1 MSSRPSRIHSTGD
14 KGRRE
19 SSEGTLEQKE
29 RILPSGYIFDTSR
42 ASENSLEHIRP
53 ITTGDIG
60 LNPTIGRSKF
70 RTPAAEVLDPD
81 PLSLSATLSLP
92 QSHSSLTA
100 SSSNLLTSI
109 RPKALPSHYPAI
121 ARPNNGDRKEG
132 RSAARGQPRRL
143 DEKSEQPI
151 TQLWDSLNRNNLTL
165 SQAFQGDDSAVHF
178 VNIEQPSPVTRD
190 RELQRG
196 LQRDLDVLSQSIG
209 APEAP
214 QPFQRPICDKDASK
228 PARGDFMQRREP
240 VERAGHT
247 DKVDMVFS
255 SAFRIP
261 ELPRGRRLKLNILS
275 TWGDVHYVGLM
286 GLEFFDGTGHPIRLV
301 DVSRQVRADPADI
314 NTLPEYEDDPRTVD
328 KLFDGVNLT
337 CDDLHAWLAPF
348 TPGRNHIVEIDFLE
362 HVSLAMIRLWNYNK
376 SRVHASRGARYVE
389 ISMDGSFVFKGEVKM
404 ATGSADLVDYD
415 SCCEHILFTR
425 DQHILRLIE
434 RYDALHQ
441 QFLRNVRI
449 EQENASKRSQLAR
462 QTHAELLYDLRR
474 ERLTAAADGGKSP
487 GNSND
492 DGDSFLAS
500 GERPLWPPMQ
510 ALPADRIGARPRT
523 AVAHRAQA
531 DSIRPSTAA
540 QVRRQ
545 PPLSVRVVQL
555 AIKLNPAPS
564 AHSAVN
570 WGDPLWLGLP
580 QGLALLA
587 PDLSTEL
594 PWKAL
599 TVQVGRLDED
609 SRCVACANSCAD
621 DARWFAQLGERL
633 DEQWRQ
639 PALRYGGGSQHCDG
653 NENGDLHFRPLCVSL
668 ERLRA
673 LGPDADS
680 VAVITLT
687 LAAPDEAAV
696 CLQAL
701 RVWNYNVSS
710 AVAESLGCGDMSS
723 GTRVLSVRLD
733 GAYTHDVLVR
743 RAPGTVAFD
752 FAQILALRPIAA
764 LDGGD
769 ATTRENTAKNAQLAP
784 PAATLVPP
792 QRPSDDEPG
801 IVGLLSP
808 HVAAAGGSGDALD
821 DADEASLDF
830 GEELEEDCES
840 DYPQLSAA
848 LTPFDEEE
856 SPGSG
861 GLERR
866 VDDWLAKQQYETP
879 LLPTG
884 SLVRL
889 VLRSTHGDSHYVGL
903 NGLELLDEH
912 GRSIPIDASLG
923 LQAAP
928 VRDLNDVEEVSRL
941 GGDARQLQNLLSG
954 RRDTYDDRSAVAMCC
969 GASLP
974 RALLSDNVV
983 VCRNMWLTLFT
994 GMGSSVSTARLALS
1008 DILLT
1013 SAVSAAAPVSGDAVD
1028 DRESDGGSSENCI
1041 FLLFDQAVTI
1051 SCVRL
1056 WNYSKTPSRGVKE
1069 FDVRRWAF
1077 AFRTARC

>member
-14 KGRRE
+14 KCRRE
-19 SSEGTLEQKE
+19 SSNAASEQKD
-29 RILPSGYIFDTSR
+29 RILSNGYIFDTSR
-42 ASENSLEHIRP
+42 ASEGSLEHIRP

-92 QSHSSLTA
+92 QSQSSLTA
-100 SSSNLLTSI
+100 SSSTLLTSV

-121 ARPNNGDRKEG
+121 SRPNNGDRKEG
-132 RSAARGQPRRL
+132 RSAARGQPRRH
-143 DEKSEQPI
+143 DEKHEQPI

-165 SQAFQGDDSAVHF
+165 SQACQGDDSAVHF
-178 VNIEQPSPVTRD
+178 VNIEQPSPLTRD
-190 RELQRG
+190 RELQIG

-214 QPFQRPICDKDASK
+214 QSFQRVTFDKDASK

-261 ELPRGRRLKLNILS
+261 ELPRGKRLKLNILS

-301 DVSRQVRADPADI
+301 DLSRQVRADPADI

-348 TPGRNHIVEIDFLE
+348 TPGRNHVVEIDFLE

-389 ISMDGSFVFKGEVKM
+389 ISMDGTFVFKGEVKM

-474 ERLTAAADGGKSP
+474 ERLTASTDGGKSP

-492 DGDSFLAS
+492 DGDRFLPS
-500 GERPLWPPMQ
+500 DERPVWPPMQ
-510 ALPADRIGARPRT
+510 ALTADRIGARPRT

-555 AIKLNPAPS
+555 AIKVNPAPS
-564 AHSAVN
+564 AHSAIN

-594 PWKAL
+594 PWEAL
-599 TVQVGRLDED
+599 SVQVGRLDEN
-609 SRCVACANSCAD
+609 SRCVACACGSAD
-621 DARWFAQLGERL
+621 DSRWLVQLGERL
-633 DEQWRQ
+633 DQQWRQ
-639 PALRYGGGSQHCDG
+639 PALRFGGGSQRCDD
-653 NENGDLHFRPLCVSL
+653 NENGDVHFRPLCVSL
-668 ERLRA
+668 ERLRTLA
-673 LGPDADS
+673 RGTDS
-680 VAVITLT
+680 VVVITLT
-687 LAAPDEAAV
+687 LAAPGATV

-723 GTRVLSVRLD
+723 GSRVLSVCLD

-752 FAQILALRPIAA
+752 FAQILAMRPIAA

-769 ATTRENTAKNAQLAP
+769 DETRENTAKNAQLAP
-784 PAATLVPP
+784 PSATLVPP
-792 QRPSDDEPG
+792 QRPIDDEPG
-801 IVGLLSP
+801 IANLLSP
-808 HVAAAGGSGDALD
+808 HAAAVGGSGDVMD

-830 GEELEEDCES
+830 GEELEEDCEA

-848 LTPFDEEE
+848 LMPVDEGQR
-856 SPGSG
+856 PGSAEME
-861 GLERR
+861 LR

-884 SLVRL
+884 SLVRI
-889 VLRSTHGDSHYVGL
+889 VLRSTHGDSHYIGL

-912 GRSIPIDASLG
+912 GRSISIDATLG

-941 GGDARQLQNLLSG
+941 GGDARQLPNLLSG
-954 RRDTYDDRSAVAMCC
+954 RRDTYDDRSA
-969 GASLP
+969 
-974 RALLSDNVV
+974 D
-983 VCRNMWLTLFT
+983 
-994 GMGSSVSTARLALS
+994 
-1008 DILLT
+1008 
-1013 SAVSAAAPVSGDAVD
+1013 
-1028 DRESDGGSSENCI
+1028 E
-1041 FLLFDQAVTI
+1041 I
-1051 SCVRL
+1051 SCVA
-1056 WNYSKTPSRGVKE
+1056 S
-1069 FDVRRWAF
+1069 WA
-1077 AFRTARC
+1077 ADW